1 MSEIQ
6 LPRNPVPAALQP
18 LLHVND
24 PVKGV
29 ITVFSGADTSNA
41 FLRGVLT
48 EAGAAHDV
56 MRGTEVTETN
66 GLDWVRFT
74 VPDRGNL
81 ARMAIVSDTAQNL
94 VFFGMLLPSNSPDA
108 IKASVALYNK
118 IADER
123 GRVFEKAIRRC
134 HLILSEVDL
143 YDDESKAK
151 AKDRLADI
159 FSVFSSMSE
168 ALLKELSKEFLE
180 DANIIGFLLMDVLI
194 SADDMQTQS
203 KIDIISGYTANPQ
216 ASIRYE
222 AVRAL
227 DYFNATNI
235 RPLLENIY
243 IGETN
248 PEVKGLLEASLR
260 TAL

>member
-143 YDDESKAK
+143 YDDESKA
-151 AKDRLADI
+151 LCQ
-159 FSVFSSMSE
+159 
-168 ALLKELSKEFLE
+168 E
-180 DANIIGFLLMDVLI
+180 DARASCCTRDEGGPFGAVL
-194 SADDMQTQS
+194 
-203 KIDIISGYTANPQ
+203 
-216 ASIRYE
+216 
-222 AVRAL
+222 
-227 DYFNATNI
+227 
-235 RPLLENIY
+235 
-243 IGETN
+243 
-248 PEVKGLLEASLR
+248 
-260 TAL
+260 